1 MTNIQI
7 LIVEDDHD
15 YLFMLAEMFRKR
27 FKVQVQ
33 MASSVDAAESL
44 LETTDFDMVISDI
57 QMPGRNG
64 IEVLRIL
71 LRLNKS
77 VPLIFFTASDISQR
91 DLDQHGYPCVV
102 VNKKDHRDLLQIAS
116 EFLSK
121 PLKLSLIHI

>member
-1 MTNIQI
+1 
-7 LIVEDDHD
+7 
-15 YLFMLAEMFRKR
+15 
-27 FKVQVQ
+27 
-33 MASSVDAAESL
+33 
-44 LETTDFDMVISDI
+44 MVISDI
-57 QMPGRNG
+57 QMPDRNG

-121 PLKLSLIHI
+121 PLKG

>member
-121 PLKLSLIHI
+121 PLKG